1 MPDPRA
7 LNGSLLQLSTPAA
20 ILAFASE
27 HASALNSVNCAT
39 ALHSLAKQG
48 ATASARVRAAG
59 RAHRVRAALGR
70 APRDARSLTSI
81 AWASAKLQ
89 LDDAGL
95 WAAVSASAAS
105 LLPSLDAYALANVAW
120 ALATVRRVAPEADG
134 ALLEALAEAALVRLG
149 EFKPQELCN
158 LLWAF
163 ATLKRRHRALFEA
176 ASAAAA
182 RFCGAGFTAQGLSQ
196 TVWAFAKLG
205 LAKHA
210 LLVAAAAA
218 AKPRAAQYDPQSLA
232 TLAWAFANLE
242 VEHAPLIGAVS
253 AQARAR
259 PAAFDGTSCAQLLWA
274 LTRLSDGVDA
284 AAVAA
289 LVDRL
294 TALAAAGSLSNQQQL
309 LYALGALAKLP
320 PTLGPRLPALL
331 AAAAAATAPAL
342 SANKLG
348 IAAWALGRPAV
359 ASRLPRAAADAWRAA
374 LGVRC
379 AEVSEHLSWRAVG
392 HIEMGLRA
400 IAAAEG
406 GEDDGEAWAARAGG
420 ALVRSLGDAAA
431 RAVAAANERSRERN
445 SQPAALFVE
454 AAPWRALSKGG
465 AAKVLVAGADD
476 DGVAAALAAAGLAPT
491 AWRRFAS
498 SPADAHVA
506 AWPTAAGDGEAY
518 DGCAMRWPWYAAGDA
533 AAMALHAIAPLLKP
547 GAELWV
553 FGNADEGADGCEAAL
568 APLFDDCT
576 LVRSRDGALVYR
588 ARRRTGGGGEEAG
601 GACVAAGLAG
611 DGGAALP
618 GGDVP
623 RGDGGGGVGSLPGP
637 LCGRRARR
645 HDRRALP
652 RASGAAAARA
662 RVLDF
667 ASGSG
672 ALAAALLAR
681 APTLR
686 VHLLDA
692 DAVAIAAARENVP
705 TAARCFVCAGWPPL
719 TSFKKRKPKR
729 YDLIVSNP
737 PVHAGQPDDFGVLV
751 TMIRGARRRLRK
763 GGSLWFVAQEQVPAG
778 RLLALHGRFA
788 WVKAAPTADGRFVV
802 WSAGGRAEEAEATG
816 AAPKRKPGS
825 ARRNFPTRDR

>member
-39 ALHSLAKQG
+39 ALHRLAKQG
-48 ATASARVRAAG
+48 ATASAAF
-59 RAHRVRAALGR
+59 
-70 APRDARSLTSI
+70 APLVARTASVLRSDARHVTARSLTSI

-431 RAVAAANERSRERN
+431 RAVAAANDRSRERN
-445 SQPAALFVE
+445 SQPATLFVE

-518 DGCAMRWPWYAAGDA
+518 VGCAMRWPWYAAGDA
-533 AAMALHAIAPLLKP
+533 AAMSLHAIAPLLKP

-588 ARRRTGGGGEEAG
+588 ARRRTGAAVAKKAASRASLHDWRETAALRFPAVTFHAATEVAAWVRYPGLFAGGGLD
-601 GACVAAGLAG
+601 VMT
-611 DGGAALP
+611 AAL
-618 GGDVP
+618 
-623 RGDGGGGVGSLPGP
+623 
-637 LCGRRARR
+637 C
-645 HDRRALP
+645 RALP
-652 RASGAAAARA
+652 APPPRA

-816 AAPKRKPGS
+816 AAPKRKRKR
-825 ARRNFPTRDR
+825 AA

>member
-1 MPDPRA
+1 MLRSD
-7 LNGSLLQLSTPAA
+7 
-20 ILAFASE
+20 
-27 HASALNSVNCAT
+27 
-39 ALHSLAKQG
+39 
-48 ATASARVRAAG
+48 ARHVT
-59 RAHRVRAALGR
+59 
-70 APRDARSLTSI
+70 ARSLTSI

-134 ALLEALAEAALVRLG
+134 ALLEALAEAALARLG

-176 ASAAAA
+176 ASVAAA

-309 LYALGALAKLP
+309 LYVGRAGEAAADA
-320 PTLGPRLPALL
+320 GPRLPRSSPPPPPPPRRRSRRTSSALPPGRS
-331 AAAAAATAPAL
+331 AA
-342 SANKLG
+342 
-348 IAAWALGRPAV
+348 RR
-359 ASRLPRAAADAWRAA
+359 SRRDCRARRRTRGVSH

-406 GEDDGEAWAARAGG
+406 GEDDGEAGRHAGG

-431 RAVAAANERSRERN
+431 RAVRRQRSRRERN
-445 SQPAALFVE
+445 SQPSALFLE

-465 AAKVLVAGADD
+465 GAKVLIAGADD
-476 DGVAAALAAAGLAPT
+476 DGVAAALVAAGLAPT

-498 SPADAHVA
+498 SSADAHVA

-568 APLFDDCT
+568 APLFEDCT

-588 ARRRTGGGGEEAG
+588 ARRRPAVVQSLTKKAASRASLHDWRETAALRFPAVTFHAATEVSAWVRYPGLFAGGGLD
-601 GACVAAGLAG
+601 VMT
-611 DGGAALP
+611 AAL
-618 GGDVP
+618 
-623 RGDGGGGVGSLPGP
+623 
-637 LCGRRARR
+637 C
-645 HDRRALP
+645 RALP
-652 RASGAAAARA
+652 APPPARA
-662 RVLDF
+662 RARLCERL
-667 ASGSG
+667 G

-692 DAVAIAAARENVP
+692 DAVAIAAARENGRAP
-705 TAARCFVCAGWPPL
+705 
-719 TSFKKRKPKR
+719 
-729 YDLIVSNP
+729 
-737 PVHAGQPDDFGVLV
+737 
-751 TMIRGARRRLRK
+751 RGA
-763 GGSLWFVAQEQVPAG
+763 SSAPAG
-778 RLLALHGRFA
+778 RRSR
-788 WVKAAPTADGRFVV
+788 PSR
-802 WSAGGRAEEAEATG
+802 S
-816 AAPKRKPGS
+816 GS
-825 ARRNFPTRDR
+825 RSGTI